1 MDEIMRRVLALVEAL
16 PAEMR
21 AQAEQTYRAKSAQAR
36 LLPFFETVAEL
47 ANEYQVIPTGDAPH
61 RHESF
66 RRLVSHL
73 EHLWDDAVTLFSR
86 GSYPTALFL
95 GVVVIEEL
103 GKVAIAKV
111 QAVIGVSTAAVVGVG
126 KRGAPLRSHPRKHV
140 LAAGAGA
147 VVNSRLDRIVGID
160 RVIAFIERAESG
172 ALERQRQDCLYY
184 DVDDDGQH
192 LPYDETTRD
201 EAQLVLTIAGE
212 LLAEVGAIEPNEW
225 ERLLRKIEKFE
236 AELR

>member
-1 MDEIMRRVLALVEAL
+1 MDEIMRRVLALMEAL

-21 AQAEQTYRAKSAQAR
+21 TQAERTYRAKSAQAR
-36 LLPFFETVAEL
+36 MLPFFKTVAEL
-47 ANEYQVIPTGDAPH
+47 ANEYQVIPPGDEGH
-61 RHESF
+61 RHEAF
-66 RRLVSHL
+66 RLLVSHV
-73 EHLWDDAVTLFSR
+73 EHLWDDAVSLFSR
-86 GSYPTALFL
+86 GSYPTAFFL
-95 GVVVIEEL
+95 GVVVVEEL

-111 QAVIGVSTAAVVGVG
+111 QAVLGVPSAAIVGVG
-126 KRGAPLRSHPRKHV
+126 KRGAPLRSHPQKHV

-160 RVIAFIERAESG
+160 NVIDFIERAESG

-192 LPYDETTRD
+192 LPYKETTRE

-212 LLAEVGAIEPNEW
+212 LLAEVGAMDPDEW
-225 ERLLRKIEKFE
+225 ERLLRKIERFE